1 MNYENMTLEA
11 MAHEMKEVRERLDN
25 TKAESSEL
33 QKQWDDLRKV
43 HIPNKLEELGI
54 ESARITGVGT
64 VSERTDAY
72 CSVPA
77 ANRQALYE
85 WLEAHD
91 HGDLITDTVNSST
104 LKAFMKEQIMLGHE
118 VPDDIVNFNPY
129 TYVAIT
135 K

>member
-1 MNYENMTLEA
+1 MNYEDMSLEA
-11 MAHEMKEVRERLDN
+11 MAHEMKQVREELDD
-25 TKAESSEL
+25 TKSESAKL

-43 HIPNKLEELGI
+43 HIPNKLEELGLT
-54 ESARITGVGT
+54 SAKVLGVGT

-77 ANRQALYE
+77 ANKQKLYE
-85 WLEAHD
+85 WLEEHD
-91 HGDLITDTVNSST
+91 HGDLIVDTVNSST
-104 LKAFMKEQIMLGHE
+104 LKAFMKEQILMGHE
-118 VPDDIVNFNPY
+118 VPDDIVNFTPY

>member
-1 MNYENMTLEA
+1 MGYENLTLEA
-11 MAHEMKEVRERLDN
+11 MAHEMKRIREELDDA
-25 TKAESSEL
+25 KEHSSTL

-43 HIPNKLEELGI
+43 HIPNKMEELGI
-54 ESARITGVGT
+54 ESVRVKGVGT

-72 CSVPA
+72 CTTPA
-77 ANRQALYE
+77 KNKHALYE
-85 WLEAHD
+85 WLEGHG
-91 HGDLITDTVNSST
+91 HGDLITDTVNAST
-104 LKAFMKEQIMLGHE
+104 LKAFMKEQIMLGND